1 MLHSSATIQQRW
13 QQFKT
18 RENLQTHQHSHS
30 PQILCKTNSHSSLPS
45 TPLDLIPQKTKDN
58 N

>member
-18 RENLQTHQHSHS
+18 RENSQTHQHSHS
-30 PQILCKTNSHSSLPS
+30 PQILCKTNSLPS
-45 TPLDLIPQKTKDN
+45 TPLDLIPQKTKKQ
-58 N
+58 